1 MHLIFISVGYEVA
14 EAVTSVYAK
23 LDINYFQSVPYI
35 RRSNCRLQFSSQR
48 SQLSRQ
54 SNTPFC

>member
-1 MHLIFISVGYEVA
+1 MA

-23 LDINYFQSVPYI
+23 VDINYFQSVPYI

-54 SNTPFC
+54 SNAPF